1 LDRGGTSLEG
11 CLGRR
16 QAIFGNG
23 RTEVPVLRWSQW
35 PALSHISGPAI
46 FEQSTTS
53 VVVEPGDRLTYDD
66 FGNDLIYKQHVG
78 LETSL
83 AGLRE
88 SAK

>member
-1 LDRGGTSLEG
+1 MGGTSLDV

-23 RTEVPVLRWSQW
+23 RIEAPVFDGHQW
-35 PALSHISGPAI
+35 PASSHISGPAI
-46 FEQSTTS
+46 VEQSTTS
-53 VVVEPGDRLTYDD
+53 VVVEPGDQLACDD
-66 FGNDLIYKQHVG
+66 FGNNLIYKKDVG

-83 AGLRE
+83 AGLRG